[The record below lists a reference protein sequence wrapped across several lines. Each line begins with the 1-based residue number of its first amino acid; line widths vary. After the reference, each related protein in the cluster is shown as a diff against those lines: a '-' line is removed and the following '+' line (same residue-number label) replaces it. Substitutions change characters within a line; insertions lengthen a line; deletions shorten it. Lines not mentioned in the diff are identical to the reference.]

1 MTFFTQLIWWIRTRQ
16 IFKKFDQ
23 GKMFQNLLY
32 TLSNLFDSTNLMKLI
47 WLCISGD
54 LSIADWFKQ
63 LCYFCFL
70 VKNSF
75 GKTFFKTCISVNLF
89 VFFALYP
96 VIFWKKQCFFYFQ
109 WSLSLRCLPW
119 FSHTVMFW
127 APDFSTIW
135 FPVITRTSKET
146 KTRWSS
152 GEILSSVSPV

>member
-1 MTFFTQLIWWIRTRQ
+1 
-16 IFKKFDQ
+16 
-23 GKMFQNLLY
+23 MFQNLLY

-47 WLCISGD
+47 WLCIIGD
-54 LSIADWFKQ
+54 LSIVDWFKQ

-96 VIFWKKQCFFYFQ
+96 VIFLKKTMFFLFSMITQFTLLTLIFTHCYVLSTRFFYNLIKC
-109 WSLSLRCLPW
+109 S
-119 FSHTVMFW
+119 
-127 APDFSTIW
+127 
-135 FPVITRTSKET
+135 PVITRTSKET

-152 GEILSSVSPV
+152 EEILSSVSPV